1 MSEVNW
7 LICNLMQGEKTL
19 KRKVCFQYPVRFYI
33 ALFFVVVIVIMAM
46 FPHIFTA
53 ENPITQDMTSLLE
66 APSSMHW
73 FGTDEM
79 GRDVFARVVYGT
91 RVDLMIGIFAMLVP
105 ALVGTALGLLSGYYG
120 GKIDMVIMRILDMFM
135 AFPTMVMVIAIVAIF
150 GSGMKN
156 LFLAIWLV
164 GWREY
169 AKLVRSEVLTI
180 RNSEYILAAE
190 AMGYSDSRILLRHI
204 FPNVIN
210 SVLIYAIS
218 DMMMCIL
225 LGASLSFLGLGV
237 PTPIPEWGSMIS
249 EGRAYLMTSWW
260 ITAFPGVML
269 ACTGIAIN
277 IVGEEL
283 SQKLQITD

>member
-1 MSEVNW
+1 M
-7 LICNLMQGEKTL
+7 

-33 ALFFVVVIVIMAM
+33 ALFFVAVIVIMAM

-53 ENPITQDMTSLLE
+53 KNPITQDMTSLLE
-66 APSSMHW
+66 APSTMHW

-190 AMGYSDSRILLRHI
+190 AMGYSDARILLRHI
-204 FPNVIN
+204 LPNVIN

-260 ITAFPGVML
+260 ITAFSGVML

>member
-1 MSEVNW
+1 M
-7 LICNLMQGEKTL
+7 

-249 EGRAYLMTSWW
+249 EGRAYLMTS
-260 ITAFPGVML
+260 M
-269 ACTGIAIN
+269 
-277 IVGEEL
+277 E
-283 SQKLQITD
+283 

>member
-1 MSEVNW
+1 M
-7 LICNLMQGEKTL
+7 

-33 ALFFVVVIVIMAM
+33 ALFFVAVIVIMAM

-66 APSSMHW
+66 APSTMHW

-277 IVGEEL
+277 IVGENYPK
-283 SQKLQITD
+283 SYR

>member
-1 MSEVNW
+1 M
-7 LICNLMQGEKTL
+7 K
-19 KRKVCFQYPVRFYI
+19 KKVCSQYPVRFYI
-33 ALFFVVVIVIMAM
+33 ALFFVVVIVIMAF
-46 FPHIFTA
+46 FPYIFTR
-53 ENPITQDMTSLLE
+53 ENPIAQDMTSLLQ
-66 APSSMHW
+66 APSAMHW

-79 GRDVFARVVYGT
+79 GRDVFARVIYGA
-91 RVDLMIGIFAMLVP
+91 RVDLLIGIFAMLVP
-105 ALVGTALGLLSGYYG
+105 AFLGTVLGLLSGYYG

-180 RNSEYILAAE
+180 KNSEYILAAKTL
-190 AMGYSDSRILLRHI
+190 GYSDARILLRHI
-204 FPNVIN
+204 LPNVIN

-218 DMMMCIL
+218 DMMMCML

-237 PTPIPEWGSMIS
+237 PTPIPEWGAMIS
-249 EGRAYLMTSWW
+249 EGRSFLMTSWW
-260 ITAFPGVML
+260 ITVFPGVML

-283 SQKLQITD
+283 SQKLQITN